1 MKYIITEEQNIR
13 LRALRRLDAVDEL
26 IEYRLRMPFT
36 FDICN
41 RYDKEELL
49 DHIISWANEDMYYD
63 YFSDIDDDGEMWH
76 KVWNIYNQY
85 ITIKYSKKIFDF
97 YERKCGK

>member
-36 FDICN
+36 FDICH
-41 RYDKEELL
+41 RYDKEQLL
-49 DHIISWANEDMYYD
+49 NHIIEWANENMYYD
-63 YFSDIDDDGEMWH
+63 YFEDDNPEVWY
-76 KVWNIYNQY
+76 KVWDIYNEY

-97 YERKCGK
+97 YKRKCGK